1 MHRFTKTATKTAVK
15 RSTRSLLA
23 ACLCLAVS
31 GAAVAQAQPAGQA
44 PAAEQAAAV
53 RVDVPLRQVT
63 LYSSGVGFFEHAG
76 PVPAGG
82 QLQLRFRE
90 GQINDILKSLQ
101 VFGADSATV
110 SYDTAEPLS
119 ERLGKFGIDVS
130 GDTSLPGILRQLRGE
145 VVTVH
150 APAMI
155 QGRILDVSEQ
165 LSVVMQGEGDGVAVP
180 DHVIT
185 LVTGTGMRQ
194 VQLRQVQQLELDNEQ
209 LSEELNKALMT
220 LAGARNQDARPVD
233 IQLGGDM
240 DEDMWLRYLVA
251 APVWKTS
258 YRLGIDDDGSASL
271 QGWAIVENTTD
282 SDWNGVVLTLASGRP
297 LSFVQDLYA
306 PLHLERPVFVPTL
319 FASLM
324 PKSHDLGLARDRA
337 ELAEADGRRGR
348 RAELEM
354 ADEFAA
360 GAAPAAPA
368 PGFANGMARGGG
380 GGGGLANVRHV
391 AAVAMAGSRG
401 ELFQFT
407 VNQGVDLPR
416 GRSAMLPILTQEVE
430 VDRVSLFEETTHATH
445 PMRGVRLINGADLKL
460 PAGPMTVLDDG
471 AYAGDASLPFTGPDD
486 KRLLTYAVDLEMQV
500 TPSQAQQTHLVRG
513 VIAQGVLRLDYSA
526 DLTRTYAI
534 VNESGDDRTLLIAH
548 PISQGWELET
558 PEQPTETTASQYRFE
573 VDVEA
578 DDEAELKVTETRT
591 YQQHSRLLDS
601 NINQLVVWSNNG
613 DLDDDLREA
622 LATAAGLKNQEQQ
635 LRQQAN
641 DLRQQTQAITHEQNR
656 IRSNMSSV
664 DRNSQLY
671 QRYIT
676 KLSEQE
682 DQLEALQTQAFE
694 LDEQANAKR
703 DELSAYLSGLDVE

>member
-1 MHRFTKTATKTAVK
+1 
-15 RSTRSLLA
+15 
-23 ACLCLAVS
+23 
-31 GAAVAQAQPAGQA
+31 
-44 PAAEQAAAV
+44 
-53 RVDVPLRQVT
+53 
-63 LYSSGVGFFEHAG
+63 
-76 PVPAGG
+76 
-82 QLQLRFRE
+82 
-90 GQINDILKSLQ
+90 
-101 VFGADSATV
+101 
-110 SYDTAEPLS
+110 
-119 ERLGKFGIDVS
+119 
-130 GDTSLPGILRQLRGE
+130 
-145 VVTVH
+145 
-150 APAMI
+150 
-155 QGRILDVSEQ
+155 
-165 LSVVMQGEGDGVAVP
+165 
-180 DHVIT
+180 
-185 LVTGTGMRQ
+185 
-194 VQLRQVQQLELDNEQ
+194 
-209 LSEELNKALMT
+209 
-220 LAGARNQDARPVD
+220 
-233 IQLGGDM
+233 
-240 DEDMWLRYLVA
+240 
-251 APVWKTS
+251 
-258 YRLGIDDDGSASL
+258 
-271 QGWAIVENTTD
+271 
-282 SDWNGVVLTLASGRP
+282 
-297 LSFVQDLYA
+297 
-306 PLHLERPVFVPTL
+306 
-319 FASLM
+319 
-324 PKSHDLGLARDRA
+324 
-337 ELAEADGRRGR
+337 
-348 RAELEM
+348 
-354 ADEFAA
+354 
-360 GAAPAAPA
+360 
-368 PGFANGMARGGG
+368 
-380 GGGGLANVRHV
+380 
-391 AAVAMAGSRG
+391 
-401 ELFQFT
+401 
-407 VNQGVDLPR
+407 VDLPR

-430 VDRVSLFEETTHATH
+430 VDRLSLYEETTHATH

-460 PAGPMTVLDDG
+460 PTGPMTVLDDG
-471 AYAGDASLPFTGPDD
+471 AYAGDASLPFTGPGD

-500 TPSQAQQTHLVRG
+500 TPSQTQQTHLVRG
-513 VIAQGVLRLDYSA
+513 VIAQGVLRLNYSS

-591 YQQHSRLLDS
+591 YQQHYRLLDS